1 MADAR
6 TRSSDVRLPV
16 VPRACRVAGVLVP
29 RRFGRVC
36 VAPGS
41 ELGFL
46 ALRRVFP
53 ALESSTP
60 LEVEDEDLARY
71 ALAESILCLDLE
83 GSLPRRLVDE
93 AALYGVPPADALEQA
108 RALLT
113 DPALA
118 AREVA
123 AVTDELDEEEL
134 GASLARA
141 KHMLA
146 AAPLRLEVAG

>member
-1 MADAR
+1 
-6 TRSSDVRLPV
+6 VRLPV
-16 VPRACRVAGVLVP
+16 VPHACRVAGVLVP

-53 ALESSTP
+53 ALESWTP

-71 ALAESILCLDLE
+71 ALAESILCFDLE
-83 GSLPRRLVDE
+83 GSLPPRLADE
-93 AALYGVPPADALEQA
+93 AALYGVPEADSLEQA
-108 RALLT
+108 RALLA

-118 AREVA
+118 ARSVA
-123 AVTDELDEEEL
+123 PLSVELDEEEL

-141 KHMLA
+141 KQMLS